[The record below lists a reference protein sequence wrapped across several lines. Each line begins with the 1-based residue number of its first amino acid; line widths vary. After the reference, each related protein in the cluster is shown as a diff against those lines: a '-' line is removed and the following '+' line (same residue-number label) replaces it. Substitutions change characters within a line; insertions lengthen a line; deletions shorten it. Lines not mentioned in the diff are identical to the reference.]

1 MQEAIDS
8 LFQENFDVNDHSQS
22 KITVFKTYITE
33 DWIPEDTSQR
43 ISILEYSH
51 GTNSDAELY
60 HCRLKAIVRQHKPN
74 IYTLLTHLSHLIT
87 DTTKDIERV
96 DAGLDITRQKK

>member
-1 MQEAIDS
+1 MQEAVDS

-43 ISILEYSH
+43 ISILEYSR

-60 HCRLKAIVRQHKPN
+60 HCRLKAIVRQHKPD
-74 IYTLLTHLSHLIT
+74 IYILHFANTSESSDNRHN
-87 DTTKDIERV
+87 
-96 DAGLDITRQKK
+96 